1 MPSEVVHPDTCGASR
16 TIRAAI
22 EHTMLHP
29 LRRLAVLLLC
39 SASLACS
46 GARHPATDPT
56 GRSFPTVRGES
67 LTEVEIELPTTF
79 RGAPAL
85 LLVGFEMET
94 QFDIDRW
101 LVGLID
107 RGTPIRFA
115 EVPTIPGLV
124 PGVFAN
130 QIDAGMRTG
139 IPSEDWAGVIT
150 VYRGD
155 ASKIAEFTG
164 NPPDRNAR
172 VLLLDSEG
180 VVVKFHDRGF
190 SPRVLL
196 EFDSAARAL
205 ATPPPETELP

>member
-1 MPSEVVHPDTCGASR
+1 MM
-16 TIRAAI
+16 
-22 EHTMLHP
+22 HT

-39 SASLACS
+39 SASIACS
-46 GARHPATDPT
+46 STRHPAIDPT

-67 LTEVEIELPTTF
+67 LTGVETELPSAF

-85 LLVGFEMET
+85 LLIGFEMET

-150 VYRGD
+150 VYQGD

-172 VLLLDSEG
+172 VVLLDSEG

-196 EFDSAARAL
+196 EFDAAARAL
-205 ATPPPETELP
+205 ATPAP